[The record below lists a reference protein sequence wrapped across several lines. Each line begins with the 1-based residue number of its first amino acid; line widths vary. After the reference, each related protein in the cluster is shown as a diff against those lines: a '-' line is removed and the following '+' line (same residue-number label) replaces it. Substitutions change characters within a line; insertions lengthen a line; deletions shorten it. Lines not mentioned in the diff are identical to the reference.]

1 MPDAAH
7 RKSEFMMME
16 QTLKSD
22 YRDVYDANLNSA
34 IRILR
39 RSGYL
44 FYGAAVA
51 AMKKKLKTQ
60 YS

>member
-1 MPDAAH
+1 MPDAAK

-16 QTLKSD
+16 QTLKGD

-39 RSGYL
+39 RSRYL
-44 FYGAAVA
+44 FYGAAVM
-51 AMKKKLKTQ
+51 AMKKKLMTQ

>member
-1 MPDAAH
+1 MPDDAK

-16 QTLKSD
+16 QNLKRE
-22 YRDVYDANLNSA
+22 YRDIYDANLNSA
-34 IRILR
+34 ICILR

-44 FYGAAVA
+44 FYGAAVM